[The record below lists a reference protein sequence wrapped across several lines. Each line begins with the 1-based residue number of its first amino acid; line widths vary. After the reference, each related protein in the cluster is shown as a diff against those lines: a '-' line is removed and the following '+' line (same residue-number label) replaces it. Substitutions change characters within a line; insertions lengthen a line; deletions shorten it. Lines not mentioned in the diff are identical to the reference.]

1 MFFTSSKIF
10 EFLLAP
16 LNLSI
21 FLVLTGALLLYTS
34 FSNLGRR
41 LSLIGGAMLTLM
53 AFGSLGGLIAMPL
66 ETRFLPPAENI
77 PAPDGIIILGGSIDE
92 KLSEKIGRPVF
103 IDSAAER
110 LTALITLKRLYPSA
124 RIIFTGGSSALKGA
138 NYTEADG
145 VKLFWNNLG
154 VDTKDIVFE
163 NRSRNTFEN
172 ALFTYE
178 IIKPKPTDRWLLVTS
193 AMHMPRAIGVFRKIG
208 FPVIAY
214 PVDYRTEGKL
224 LFFSPP
230 RFATRAIGVVQ
241 FATHEWIGLI
251 IYWLT
256 GKTNALF
263 PAP

>member
-1 MFFTSSKIF
+1 MFFPVSKLF
-10 EFLLAP
+10 EFLFAP

-21 FLVLTGALLLYTS
+21 FLVLTGACLLFTS
-34 FSNLGRR
+34 FSKLGRR
-41 LSLIGGAMLTLM
+41 LCLTGSAMLTLM
-53 AFGSLGGLIAMPL
+53 AFGPLGGLIAMPL
-66 ETRFLPPAENI
+66 ETRFLPPAENM

-103 IDSAAER
+103 IDSAVER
-110 LTALITLKRLYPSA
+110 LTALITLKRFYPSA
-124 RIIFTGGSSALKGA
+124 RVIFTGGSSALKSA

-145 VKLFWNNLG
+145 VKLFWDNLG
-154 VDTKDIVFE
+154 VDTKDIMFE

-172 ALFTYE
+172 ALFTYGM
-178 IIKPKPTDRWLLVTS
+178 INPKPNDRWLLVTS

-214 PVDYRTEGKL
+214 PVDYRTEGEASFL
-224 LFFSPP
+224 LPP
-230 RFATRAIGVVQ
+230 RFTTRAIGVVQ
-241 FATHEWIGLI
+241 FATHEWIGLL

-256 GKTNALF
+256 GKTSALF